1 VRLGWKTAICRQ
13 LDVNIMMPCT
23 RANPSQSDI
32 EALIERSS
40 AMRETHYRAA
50 YRRLQWHND
59 VAGLPFESTNLT
71 KDEHHL
77 RSPPPA
83 SSPSTAESPTS
94 CAASENSRDE
104 DDANSQQN
112 DSCDE
117 MFGVERVRQLDS
129 EDEDLPSLQG
139 DAKSDTIPSLVSWSS
154 TSGNLFRV
162 HMIRAKE
169 KADLEPSVRS
179 FPPNIWDDPVQQ

>member
-1 VRLGWKTAICRQ
+1 
-13 LDVNIMMPCT
+13 MPCT

-139 DAKSDTIPSLVSWSS
+139 DAKSDTTPSLVSWSS